1 MVVTFLRQ
9 TLEKLFNPTMLQPDN
24 QVRKLLLGFEGRER
38 MREAG
43 RFNGQLMDQVRG
55 FVRPGITTASID
67 KLVHE
72 YTLDHGHV
80 PATLGYMGFPK
91 SCCTSVNDVIC
102 HGIPN
107 DQMLREGD
115 IINVDLTSIVNG
127 WFGDQSETFLL
138 GSVSEEAV
146 AVTQAAFD
154 CMHLA
159 IDALTP
165 GCTVSTIGDVI
176 VKEAH
181 SRGFSVVREYVGH
194 GLGQVFHQP
203 PNIPH
208 FPDRK
213 SRQQRL
219 LPGMCFTV
227 EPMINAGSRFTRLD
241 KQDGWTVRTRDLRL
255 SAQFEHTVLMTEEGP
270 EILTL
275 TQHGPQKGHRF
286 G

>member
-1 MVVTFLRQ
+1 
-9 TLEKLFNPTMLQPDN
+9 MLQPDN
-24 QVRKLLLGFEGRER
+24 QVRKLLLGFEGREK
-38 MREAG
+38 MRAAG
-43 RFNGQLMDQVRG
+43 KFNAQLMDEVR
-55 FVRPGITTASID
+55 RMIHPGVSTAEID

-91 SCCTSVNDVIC
+91 SCCTSINDVIC

-107 DQMLREGD
+107 SQVLREGD
-115 IINVDLTSIVNG
+115 IVNVDITTIVNG
-127 WFGDQSETFLL
+127 WFGDQSETFIM
-138 GSVSEEAV
+138 GSASAEAI

-154 CMHLA
+154 CLYLG
-159 IDALTP
+159 IDALSP
-165 GCTVSTIGDVI
+165 GCPVSVIGDAI

-181 SRGFSVVREYVGH
+181 RRGFSVVREYVGH

-227 EPMINAGSRFTRLD
+227 EPMINAGTRFTKLD
-241 KQDGWTVRTRDLRL
+241 KQDGWTVRTRDMRL
-255 SAQFEHTVLMTEEGP
+255 SAQFEHTVLMTEDGP

-275 TQHGPQKGHRF
+275 TDEGPKQGFKF
-286 G
+286 